1 MELDAKGRVG
11 RPDVDAPV
19 QPWSFEE
26 FYDEHATAT
35 AAVVVALRGR
45 GVDVADVV
53 QEAFV
58 RALQRWGDVG
68 SMDRPDL
75 WVQRV
80 ALNLAT
86 SRLRR
91 IAAEARAVARLSSR
105 AGATPAPD
113 PMPDGDEEFWTAVR
127 TLPPQQARVVAL
139 RYAAD
144 LPVVDVADVLGI
156 AEGTAKAHLHRARQR
171 LAELLGASAA
181 RRTHHD
187 GR

>member
-1 MELDAKGRVG
+1 MELDAKGWAG

-19 QPWSFEE
+19 QRRSFEE
-26 FYDEHATAT
+26 FYDEHATTT

-45 GVDVADVV
+45 HVDVADVV

-58 RALQRWGDVG
+58 RALRRWDEVAT
-68 SMDRPDL
+68 MDRPDL

-86 SRLRR
+86 SKLRR
-91 IAAEARAVARLSSR
+91 LAAEARAIARLSNR
-105 AGATPAPD
+105 VGAAPH
-113 PMPDGDEEFWTAVR
+113 PQGMPDGDEEFWAAVR
-127 TLPPQQARVVAL
+127 SLPPQQARAVAL

-144 LPVVDVADVLGI
+144 LSVVDVAAVLGV

-171 LAELLGASAA
+171 MAELMTSAEA
-181 RRTHHD
+181 PEETR
-187 GR
+187 